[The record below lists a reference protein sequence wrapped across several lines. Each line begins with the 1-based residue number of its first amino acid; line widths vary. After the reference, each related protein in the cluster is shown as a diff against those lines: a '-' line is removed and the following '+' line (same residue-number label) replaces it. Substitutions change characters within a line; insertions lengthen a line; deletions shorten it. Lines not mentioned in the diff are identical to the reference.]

1 MEVGRTH
8 DAASG
13 FGGVWLGLTTSR
25 TSTPPQDGQELV
37 AQQREDAVL
46 AVHPGARGKPRI
58 ALITASG
65 TIVQGP
71 VKPGAAPPAQ
81 KLIDATGLAAELE
94 KLEKDPMVGAM
105 GRLGVNNGVGC
116 GSGSMV
122 GRL

>member
-1 MEVGRTH
+1 M
-8 DAASG
+8 
-13 FGGVWLGLTTSR
+13 WLRLTISR
-25 TSTPPQDGQELV
+25 TTTPPQDGQELV
-37 AQQREDAVL
+37 AQQREDVVL
-46 AVHPGARGKPRI
+46 AVYPGARGKPRI